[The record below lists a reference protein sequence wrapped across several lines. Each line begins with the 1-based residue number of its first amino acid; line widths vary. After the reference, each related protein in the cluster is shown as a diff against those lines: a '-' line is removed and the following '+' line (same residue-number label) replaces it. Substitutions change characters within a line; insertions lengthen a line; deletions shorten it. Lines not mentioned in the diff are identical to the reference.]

1 MSAYLN
7 DFLKSGKKI
16 LEDTKSPAIKKEKAK
31 PVAALGT
38 PTDSDPHK
46 VFIKRM
52 IQERPKKK
60 DVVEEFEKFI
70 KAAEAL

>member
-7 DFLKSGKKI
+7 DFFKSGKKI

-31 PVAALGT
+31 PPALGT